1 MGMIEGRTWHRG
13 LQAFGRCARDVLHP
27 FCSEAPFVLDGVFLF
42 AMITSPMKKILSIIA
57 LTFAFAA
64 ASSAATSKPNIL
76 WIFAEDTSPWMGCYG
91 SEVNANATP
100 NIDALAKSGVLFK
113 RAFVPAPVCS
123 ACRSAM
129 MGGQSQIRFG
139 AHEHRSGRGSNKIHL
154 PKGMKLLPQLM
165 KENGYFTF
173 NHGKT
178 DYNFAWDQDATYS
191 DQLKQGK
198 AEIFGALKERQPFF
212 GQIQTRGGKN
222 NTTRFPAKRKTDPA
236 SVTVPPDY
244 PQNQLYREVVAQHHD
259 AIRKDDDLIGAI
271 MENLEKSGMLDNTIV
286 VYFGDHG
293 ANNLVRHKQMPT
305 EGGLHVPFIVTG
317 PKKHIPQGRV
327 RNDLVNLLDLSATT
341 LAWGGVAQPDWYEGQ
356 DLFAADFKPRSFV
369 TAAKDRLDHTLDRVR
384 TVRTDRFRYTRNY
397 KLDRIFLQPQYRD
410 RQPYLKNLREL
421 YASGKLSPKLK
432 EIYFGERPA
441 EELYDVSKDPAQI
454 NNLAKD
460 PAFNKELNR
469 HRKLLDDWLAK
480 GDMGEGEEPIE
491 EMRENADGKKWG
503 QGVNPE
509 YEVYRPDSDGDGL
522 SDTWEKENGRDPG
535 DGRLVFEFDCGG
547 WQTEGWK
554 ATKGIKDNI
563 AGFQG
568 YLDFTLAA
576 GAGAISRN
584 GLKAKAT
591 DADKALVVKLRVSKR
606 VTVQLSANGKK
617 LGKARKVG
625 GAKKWNSVRVPL
637 NGEAG
642 WKGTIDSLEAAFTG
656 ATGVFVEVDSISV
669 ER

>member
-1 MGMIEGRTWHRG
+1 
-13 LQAFGRCARDVLHP
+13 
-27 FCSEAPFVLDGVFLF
+27 
-42 AMITSPMKKILSIIA
+42 MKKILSA
-57 LTFAFAA
+57 FVLTFAFAA

-91 SEVNANATP
+91 SEVNADATP
-100 NIDALAKSGVLFK
+100 NIDALAKSGVLFR

-129 MGGQSQIRFG
+129 MGGRSQIRFG
-139 AHEHRSGRGSNKIHL
+139 AHEHRSGRGTNKIHM

-178 DYNFAWDQDATYS
+178 DYNFEWDQDATYS
-191 DQLKQGK
+191 AQLKQGK
-198 AEIFGALKERQPFF
+198 AEIFDALKDRQPFF

-222 NTTRFPAKRKTDPA
+222 NTSRFPARRKTDPA

-244 PQNQLYREVVAQHHD
+244 PQNQIYREVVAQHHD
-259 AIRKDDDLIGAI
+259 AIRMDDDLIGRI
-271 MENLEKSGMLDNTIV
+271 MENLEASGMADNTIV

-305 EGGLHVPFIVTG
+305 EGGLHVPFIVKG
-317 PKKHIPQGRV
+317 PKKHVPRQGV
-327 RNDLVNLLDLSATT
+327 REDLVNLLDLSATT
-341 LAWGGVAQPDWYEGQ
+341 LAWGGVKQPKWYEGQ
-356 DLFAADFKPRSFV
+356 DLFAANFKPRAFV

-421 YASGKLSPKLK
+421 YATGKLSPKLK

-454 NNLAKD
+454 NNLAKN
-460 PAFNKELNR
+460 PKFKRELNR

-480 GDMGEGEEPIE
+480 GDTGEGEEPIE

-509 YEVYRPDSDGDGL
+509 YEVYRTDSDGDGL
-522 SDTWEKENGRDPG
+522 SDTWEKENGRDPQ

-554 ATKGIKDNI
+554 ATAGIKDNI

-568 YLDFTLAA
+568 YLDFALAA
-576 GAGAISRN
+576 GSGSISRS
-584 GLKAKAT
+584 GLKARAT
-591 DADKALVVKLRVSKR
+591 DADKALVVKLRASKR
-606 VTVQLSANGKK
+606 VSVQVSANGKK
-617 LGKARKVG
+617 LGKAVNAAG
-625 GAKKWNSVRVPL
+625 GKKWSSVRVPL
-637 NGEAG
+637 KSEAG
-642 WKGTIDSLEAAFTG
+642 WNGTIESLDVSFKGRKG
-656 ATGVFVEVDSISV
+656 ALVEVDSIVV